1 MPGIGYGVGRGEKKG
16 SFQRTGFHASRI
28 LVSSQGCKTAAMQF
42 NHRPLLLDLGEK
54 GVYSS
59 YTHGELD
66 LDALYTI
73 TDDDRKLTHS
83 IITDEILPGS
93 KLNWGNL
100 MRLMLQHSDNV
111 ATDIVLRRVGGPKA
125 VTERMQ
131 ELGFDMRIDRPTW
144 ELILDFVG
152 EHEGQQPALSR
163 AEHDAR
169 LKKAM
174 DSDLSEETV
183 AFDSDPRDQSTPE
196 GMLKLLAG
204 LWNADYLTRGSA
216 DTIIEIMWG
225 TRTGEGRIKGAL
237 PPGTRVAHKTGTVG
251 RTTNDAG
258 IIELPNGHGHVVV
271 VIFIKESAIENYV
284 DREPVIAQLSR
295 AIYDYFLFVPSD

>member
-1 MPGIGYGVGRGEKKG
+1 M
-16 SFQRTGFHASRI
+16 ASTYKVPMAVQLMT
-28 LVSSQGCKTAAMQF
+28 LVE
-42 NHRPLLLDLGEK
+42 N
-54 GVYSS
+54 
-59 YTHGELD
+59 GELD

-93 KLNWGNL
+93 KLNWRNL

-131 ELGFDMRIDRPTW
+131 ELGFEMRIDRPTW

-204 LWNADYLTRGSA
+204 LWKADYLTRSSA

-258 IIELPNGHGHVVV
+258 IIELPNGQGHVAV